1 MVWAL
6 SLSPF
11 ILIYLWCAVG
21 FVLCPTGNLLEQLSY
36 PVVYL
41 VHLLL
46 PLLDGPYTLEL
57 QDTVPSLVFGCP
69 MFFMMSL
76 KFIGPIVS
84 TLLCHFSSSYIVFL
98 DLVSNFLLSLKLSS
112 ISFLVSFS
120 LISLVSQVR
129 SFLGYVIRICKR
141 LLLVL
146 FCLVLPCL
154 CRMIYDY
161 SLVVL
166 KVPCK
171 LLLVL
176 VIVCTCSMLYL
187 GLVKVCT
194 FLGFIRFLLLCFKTF
209 ISCLR
214 IVGNYFSSLSIS
226 HVLFASVPLLS
237 PSISAEEQHQPEL
250 DSPPVFSSYGLYLFC
265 GVLMVGNFV
274 QRLIPHMGRNRAIV
288 AALDQATWGI
298 PAFVGLT
305 GFNFEGFFSYLIK
318 TIKDY
323 PGPYIIKEPKSSSD
337 YQQHTGTQSFQNEN
351 SFSLLSVQNLISLM
365 VLLISF
371 LIWFYRSPPVSN
383 QTVILTTSENY
394 ALNSIKVEE
403 KSLLDGTLTMVDQ
416 KILGYPN
423 LYATEAQKVFLL
435 LESLEHKKNELAWF
449 SEYLI
454 QNPSHKTD
462 YSACV
467 KALKK
472 NYPVTLSPSET
483 TRNQLYELNQE
494 GLSILEY
501 NNKFDEIIAGSSI
514 SKEEQKYNYFKGL
527 NHNVKLFTNNEVDTV
542 ENLKKSALKA
552 EEKAKS
558 LNLLDDTKASL
569 NNLIMNP
576 NRPDPSILNS
586 RGRLSEE
593 EYNRRKNMNLCL
605 FCGGENHTIAGC
617 TLKGKKGPVR
627 SDRNRPQAEI
637 KNSSS
642 YPSLSIFIHGPNTHY
657 LSGNHISALLD
668 SGAQANFLCY
678 ELALKLGLKAI
689 PRSPGRLANGKLF
702 ELWDVGEVT
711 FYS

>member
-154 CRMIYDY
+154 CRMIYGY

-226 HVLFASVPLLS
+226 HVLFASVSLLS
-237 PSISAEEQHQPEL
+237 PSISAEEQH
-250 DSPPVFSSYGLYLFC
+250 
-265 GVLMVGNFV
+265 
-274 QRLIPHMGRNRAIV
+274 
-288 AALDQATWGI
+288 
-298 PAFVGLT
+298 
-305 GFNFEGFFSYLIK
+305 
-318 TIKDY
+318 
-323 PGPYIIKEPKSSSD
+323 
-337 YQQHTGTQSFQNEN
+337 
-351 SFSLLSVQNLISLM
+351 
-365 VLLISF
+365 
-371 LIWFYRSPPVSN
+371 
-383 QTVILTTSENY
+383 
-394 ALNSIKVEE
+394 
-403 KSLLDGTLTMVDQ
+403 
-416 KILGYPN
+416 
-423 LYATEAQKVFLL
+423 
-435 LESLEHKKNELAWF
+435 
-449 SEYLI
+449 
-454 QNPSHKTD
+454 
-462 YSACV
+462 
-467 KALKK
+467 
-472 NYPVTLSPSET
+472 
-483 TRNQLYELNQE
+483 
-494 GLSILEY
+494 
-501 NNKFDEIIAGSSI
+501 
-514 SKEEQKYNYFKGL
+514 
-527 NHNVKLFTNNEVDTV
+527 
-542 ENLKKSALKA
+542 
-552 EEKAKS
+552 
-558 LNLLDDTKASL
+558 
-569 NNLIMNP
+569 
-576 NRPDPSILNS
+576 
-586 RGRLSEE
+586 
-593 EYNRRKNMNLCL
+593 
-605 FCGGENHTIAGC
+605 
-617 TLKGKKGPVR
+617 
-627 SDRNRPQAEI
+627 
-637 KNSSS
+637 
-642 YPSLSIFIHGPNTHY
+642 
-657 LSGNHISALLD
+657 
-668 SGAQANFLCY
+668 
-678 ELALKLGLKAI
+678 
-689 PRSPGRLANGKLF
+689 
-702 ELWDVGEVT
+702 
-711 FYS
+711 